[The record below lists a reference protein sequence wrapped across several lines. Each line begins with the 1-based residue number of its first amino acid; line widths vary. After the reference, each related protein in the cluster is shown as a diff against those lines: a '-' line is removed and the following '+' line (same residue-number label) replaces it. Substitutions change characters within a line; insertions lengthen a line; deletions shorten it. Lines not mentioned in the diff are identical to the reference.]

1 MDKETTDEDI
11 LLRDEEDVS
20 IDKQVGIMSLLTA
33 MNDNMKAMGESL
45 KRFHGGPNPGDAEA
59 AKKPRKASEAKTSAS
74 SSSLSDPTDPA
85 HSAPEAGEVSD
96 SEQLL
101 DRPKTDDKKEGVT
114 DDTLLDEISKHL
126 EGEEETSGALPTKLA
141 EIIEKRWHNK
151 LTQNKL
157 TEKQEKYLKPENCK
171 KLAAP
176 RVNKTIWMKL
186 SRDVKGRDIK
196 YSQPQQTLATAG
208 RAIAQSTV
216 ALLEARAK
224 NVQPKI
230 SDLITINTD
239 ILALL
244 GHASADLA
252 QLRRDNIRLSLS
264 EDYVS
269 LCSPQIPITEYLF
282 GNEEDLQQRVN
293 DITASNKIS
302 KTTTKKDGT
311 FSRPPQGQN
320 QYKQSGNKS
329 FLGQGYPERNNNPQR
344 QKFWKKQSPRGRG
357 GKMMY
362 NNSSPQQSWKPN
374 TKY

>member
-1 MDKETTDEDI
+1 MEKDHTEEEI
-11 LLRDEEDVS
+11 LLGEEDDMS
-20 IDKQVGIMSLLTA
+20 GEKQGGIISLLTA
-33 MNDNMKAMGESL
+33 MNDSMKAMGESL
-45 KRFHGGPNPGDAEA
+45 KRFHGPNPGVAEP
-59 AKKPRKASEAKTSAS
+59 AKKPRRSSEAMTS
-74 SSSLSDPTDPA
+74 SSSSDPMDPS
-85 HSAPEAGEVSD
+85 HSAPEAGEDSD

-101 DRPKTDDKKEGVT
+101 DRPKIDDTETEGVPA
-114 DDTLLDEISKHL
+114 DTLLDELSKHL
-126 EGEEETSGALPTKLA
+126 EGEEETSGALPAKLA

-151 LTQNKL
+151 LTQTKL

-208 RAIAQSTV
+208 RAIAQSTA

-224 NVQPKI
+224 NEQPKI

-269 LCSPQIPITEYLF
+269 LCSPQIPVTEYLF

-302 KTTTKKDGT
+302 KTTTKKDMA
-311 FSRPPQGQN
+311 FSKPPQGQN
-320 QYKQSGNKS
+320 QYKQSGHKS

-344 QKFWKKQSPRGRG
+344 QKFWKKPFPRGRG
-357 GKMMY
+357 GRMM
-362 NNSSPQQSWKPN
+362 NTSPQQSWKQN